1 MHWALTK
8 ERKAMLNPIVTN
20 WFEIPV
26 RQMDRAIR
34 FYDAALGTALQSQP
48 VGGMELAVFPY
59 DAEQH
64 VTGALMRL
72 DNCEPSM
79 HGSTVYL
86 SVADVA
92 QTLAKVEEAGGAVI
106 VPRTVLP
113 DGKGAFAQFRD
124 SEGNRVGLWSRQ

>member
-1 MHWALTK
+1 
-8 ERKAMLNPIVTN
+8 MLNPIVTN

-34 FYDAALGTALQSQP
+34 FYDAALGTALKSEP
-48 VGGMELAVFPY
+48 FGGMELAVFPY
-59 DAEQH
+59 DAQQH

-72 DNCEPSM
+72 EQCEPSM

-92 QTLAKVEEAGGAVI
+92 DTLTKIEQAGGAVI
-106 VPRTVLP
+106 VPRIVLP
-113 DGKGAFAQFRD
+113 EGRGAFAQFRD

>member
-1 MHWALTK
+1 
-8 ERKAMLNPIVTN
+8 MLNPVVTH

-26 RQMDRAIR
+26 REMGRAVS
-34 FYDAALGTALQSQP
+34 FYDAVLGTALQP
-48 VGGMELAVFPY
+48 EPHGGMELAVFPY

-64 VTGALMRL
+64 VTGALMKL
-72 DNCEPSM
+72 EHCEPSM

-92 QTLAKVEEAGGAVI
+92 QALVRIEAAGGAVI
-106 VPRTVLP
+106 VPRTELSE
-113 DGKGAFAQFRD
+113 GRGAFAQFRD

>member
-1 MHWALTK
+1 
-8 ERKAMLNPIVTN
+8 MLNPVVTN

-26 RQMDRAIR
+26 REMDRAIR
-34 FYDAALGTALQSQP
+34 FYDASLGTSLRSELF
-48 VGGMELAVFPY
+48 GGMELAVFPY
-59 DAEQH
+59 DADQH

-72 DNCEPSM
+72 DECEPSM

-92 QTLAKVEEAGGAVI
+92 QTLAKVEQAGGAVI
-106 VPRTVLP
+106 VPRTELP
-113 DGKGAFAQFRD
+113 EGKGAFAQFRD

>member
-1 MHWALTK
+1 
-8 ERKAMLNPIVTN
+8 MLNPIVTN

-34 FYDAALGTALQSQP
+34 FYDATLGTSLHSEMF
-48 VGGMELAVFPY
+48 GTSELAVFPY
-59 DAEQH
+59 DADHH
-64 VTGALMRL
+64 VTGALMRM
-72 DNCEPSM
+72 DACEPSM

-92 QTLAKVEEAGGAVI
+92 QTLAKVEEAGGAVV

-113 DGKGAFAQFRD
+113 EGKGAFAQIRD